1 MWRVAEL
8 LPYDEWL
15 FWVDFFRHSPFGPRR
30 DTFHF
35 GKLGSA
41 LVGAWGGSADPADL
55 FPTLRRP
62 AGDAA
67 GFAAWVVA
75 RCPALSA
82 VR

>member
-1 MWRVAEL
+1 MAEL
-8 LPYDEWL
+8 LTHDEWA
-15 FWVDFFRHSPFGPRR
+15 FWVQFFAANPFGPRR

-35 GKLGSA
+35 GRLGSA
-41 LVGAWGGSADPADL
+41 LLGPWGGRAEPADL

-62 AGDAA
+62 GGDAA
-67 GFAAWVVA
+67 GFAAWVLA